1 MEDALQQQLKTEFL
15 ESAADQLD
23 QVQTAI
29 DGIVDGSRTPDAA
42 LTEIRRNAHA
52 IKGTAGNFGFP
63 LVATIAHRLED
74 FLDGE
79 DTLDAP
85 LARKVE
91 VFTDGMREILD
102 TGREPGAKEGEE
114 LLRGLPVKQQA
125 AEDLEITVLDVEVLL
140 GTPSRT
146 SARMVRDVLQ
156 NCGYRVVRA
165 ETGIDCFTLA
175 MRSRPDAM
183 ILALTLEEVSGG
195 ELARAFDAMPSMT
208 GVPTAILTSFEP
220 GHPQLA
226 QLPPTVT
233 VVRTKKTHFDDD
245 MGAFLAR
252 LQAEAL

>member
-1 MEDALQQQLKTEFL
+1 MEDALQQQLKSEFL
-15 ESAADQLD
+15 ESASEQLD
-23 QVQTAI
+23 RVQAAI
-29 DGIVDGSRTPDAA
+29 DGIVDGSRTPDDA
-42 LTEIRRNAHA
+42 LTEIRRHAHA

-63 LVATIAHRLED
+63 LTSTIAHRLED

-79 DTLDAP
+79 ATLDAP

-91 VFTDGMREILD
+91 AFTDSIREIVD
-102 TGREPGAKEGEE
+102 TGREPSAKEADE
-114 LLRGLPVKQQA
+114 LLRGLPAKQA
-125 AEDLEITVLDVEVLL
+125 AQDLEIQVLDVEILL

-146 SARMVRDVLQ
+146 SARMVRDVLE

-175 MRSRPDAM
+175 MRSKPDAM

-195 ELARAFDAMPSMT
+195 ELARAFNAMPSMT
-208 GVPTAILTSFEP
+208 AIPTAILTSFEP

-226 QLPPTVT
+226 QLPDDVT

-252 LQAEAL
+252 IQAEVL